1 MKAFSRLHDDD
12 DDGRRKDINE
22 ERLRAWKALM
32 WNGSKIEIESEKG
45 REIFAVASAS
55 LAVI

>member
-1 MKAFSRLHDDD
+1 LHDDDD

-32 WNGSKIEIESEKG
+32 WNGSKIEIERKG
-45 REIFAVASAS
+45 EIFAVASAS